1 MDSSEHSPVLSPFD
15 YAEEEPLAEVSLRK
29 QSESWRLISPI
40 RDISSTGNRDLP
52 GVQLK
57 KFTCLLVRH
66 AESEHNVRGIRAG
79 SIDSELTIHGYNQAK
94 KLAKSL
100 KEQRVRCIYS
110 SPQTRAQR
118 TALEIAKVTNCPNFT
133 SSLLREK
140 DLGSLEGTSFRFTA
154 NYRPNEAPMK
164 VHGLENRDSLV
175 HRAREFAES
184 LLMEAEETG
193 LDASDVVVIVSHG
206 LFLPF
211 LLRAIL
217 AAVRTPLPSKILPWS
232 NASYTSIAIDLEGNT
247 TVEMNLNSHLRGV
260 RRVRNIGSTTYDSKQ
275 KPITEFCRRVD

>member
-1 MDSSEHSPVLSPFD
+1 MESSGHSPVLSPFD

-40 RDISSTGNRDLP
+40 RDNFSTANENSSGT
-52 GVQLK
+52 QLT

-100 KEQRVRCIYS
+100 KEQNVRCIYS
-110 SPQTRAQR
+110 SPQIRAQR
-118 TALEIAKVTNCPNFT
+118 TAKEIAKVMNCPIFT

-140 DLGSLEGTSFRFTA
+140 DLGSLEGTSFRYTA
-154 NYRPNEAPMK
+154 NYRPHEPPMR
-164 VHGLENRDSLV
+164 VQGLENRDSLL

-184 LLMEAEETG
+184 LLMEAEDSG
-193 LDASDVVVIVSHG
+193 FDASDVVVIVSHG

-232 NASYTSIAIDLEGNT
+232 NASYTSVAIDFEGNT
-247 TVEMNLNSHLRGV
+247 TIEMNLNSHLRGV
-260 RRVRNIGSTTYDSKQ
+260 RRVRNLGSTTYDSKQ
-275 KPITEFCRRVD
+275 KPITEFCKRVN